1 MPAHSPRAVH
11 TVAHPPAPV
20 DSFGAYPQTPCTD
33 ADHSERKMIGILLPL
48 TALGLMLQPR
58 LNTRSTTPLSAP
70 GTGTRAV
77 VPLRMADG
85 FVESVED
92 LETKIKE
99 AAGKIKEAEG
109 LAEDKVGDLEYKTKA
124 EIAELSRLDEN
135 QISEAV
141 EKILKGLPEDED
153 AGDLA
158 TTLPGRQ
165 LQILKL
171 LKFFNVPV
179 IAGEI
184 IQVISKLLQKG
195 REGVEV
201 PVGDTTFVVTT
212 DFLSSLWQFGAAR
225 RPNHQA
231 STLFLAP
238 ALTLTPTPQPDSQT
252 LSSICCSRR
261 WSQGASS
268 FGGGRRPGT
277 TSRAPT
283 ATSRRTSR
291 RATSGRT
298 SSSQTCVRRFAA
310 RTGDA
315 LTRCL
320 DR

>member
-124 EIAELSRLDEN
+124 D
-135 QISEAV
+135 
-141 EKILKGLPEDED
+141 
-153 AGDLA
+153 
-158 TTLPGRQ
+158 
-165 LQILKL
+165 
-171 LKFFNVPV
+171 
-179 IAGEI
+179 
-184 IQVISKLLQKG
+184 
-195 REGVEV
+195 
-201 PVGDTTFVVTT
+201 
-212 DFLSSLWQFGAAR
+212 
-225 RPNHQA
+225 
-231 STLFLAP
+231 
-238 ALTLTPTPQPDSQT
+238 
-252 LSSICCSRR
+252 ICCSCSECR
-261 WSQGASS
+261 WACTAHVSATVC
-268 FGGGRRPGT
+268 RTRGT
-277 TSRAPT
+277 LSKVLDAPP
-283 ATSRRTSR
+283 R
-291 RATSGRT
+291 
-298 SSSQTCVRRFAA
+298 
-310 RTGDA
+310 
-315 LTRCL
+315 
-320 DR
+320 